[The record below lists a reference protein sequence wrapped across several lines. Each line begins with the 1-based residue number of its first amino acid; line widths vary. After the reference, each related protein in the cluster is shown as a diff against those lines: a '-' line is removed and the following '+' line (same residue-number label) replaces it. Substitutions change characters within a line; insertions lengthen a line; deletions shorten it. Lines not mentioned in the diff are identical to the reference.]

1 MAVEDPVVPPVDPA
15 ASPAAIAAIRRA
27 ISWGTGCERPH
38 PGMRSHLSAP
48 SFFAVR
54 WDRLS
59 SSAPLPNRGFP
70 LTAEKL
76 DSLSLERQIPTRE
89 AGAAIRFWE
98 TLLCKRR
105 GGRDSTG
112 ADAPGIDP
120 RAARAPIPTASGG
133 ERYKIAR
140 RTVAIRTVHKR
151 AVLKRAVLPR
161 QRKATE

>member
-15 ASPAAIAAIRRA
+15 ASPAAIAGIRRA

-38 PGMRSHLSAP
+38 PGMRSRLSAP
-48 SFFAVR
+48 S
-54 WDRLS
+54 S
-59 SSAPLPNRGFP
+59 SRCGGTGFP
-70 LTAEKL
+70 VPPRCRTGLPA
-76 DSLSLERQIPTRE
+76 DGRE
-89 AGAAIRFWE
+89 ARFTQPGATDPHQGGRGGHKVLGDLTLQASRGTRFH
-98 TLLCKRR
+98 R
-105 GGRDSTG
+105 GGRAGHRSKSS
-112 ADAPGIDP
+112 P
-120 RAARAPIPTASGG
+120 RANSYRFRG